1 VSKKRSIE
9 SIISTEL
16 PLSEVWNSLLTPDP
30 FPGNL
35 FIDDGTTY
43 VCYPLGTGR
52 IGGYRFEYGKHQWL
66 IMRLTSADL
75 NAQRIRWDLV
85 DIKSGP
91 IRVFELSIEL
101 SNESGVTNV
110 ALKLNVQYSTF
121 ANFFGYFHTRRL
133 KKKLASLAI

>member
-1 VSKKRSIE
+1 MARKHLLNKV
-9 SIISTEL
+9 ISTDL

-52 IGGYRFEYGKHQWL
+52 IGGYRFEYGKHKWM

-75 NAQRIRWDLV
+75 HSQRIRWDLV
-85 DIKSGP
+85 DIKSSP
-91 IRVFELSIEL
+91 IRVFELSLEL
-101 SNESGVTNV
+101 NNAEAQTHVHINLSVE
-110 ALKLNVQYSTF
+110 F
-121 ANFFGYFHTRRL
+121 AFWANYFRFFIKRGIRQRL
-133 KKKLASLAI
+133 ATLAI

>member
-1 VSKKRSIE
+1 MARKHLINKV
-9 SIISTEL
+9 ISTDL

-52 IGGYRFEYGKHQWL
+52 IGGYRFEYGKHKWL

-85 DIKSGP
+85 DIKASP
-91 IRVFELSIEL
+91 IKNFELGLEL
-101 SNESGVTNV
+101 SHADAKTHIHINLAVEFSFWANF
-110 ALKLNVQYSTF
+110 LKFFFTRGLRNRLATF
-121 ANFFGYFHTRRL
+121 A
-133 KKKLASLAI
+133 I

>member
-1 VSKKRSIE
+1 MSKKRSIE
-9 SIISTEL
+9 TVITTEL

-35 FIDDGTTY
+35 FIDQGTTY

-75 NAQRIRWDLV
+75 SAQRIRWDLV

-101 SNESGVTNV
+101 NNDSGVTAVN
-110 ALKLNVQYSTF
+110 LTCNVQYSAL
-121 ANFFGYFHTRRL
+121 ANLKSYFHTRKL
-133 KKKLASLAI
+133 KKRLNSLGI